1 MRFQSGSPRALL
13 PLGRTR
19 LHWSDSA
26 DGCATLLQLQG
37 HDVRAAY
44 SGAEALRLA
53 EHFKPQLAVLDIGM
67 PKMNARCADQ
77 PC

>member
-1 MRFQSGSPRALL
+1 LGGHAFTGAPCLPRQHRWLRDA
-13 PLGRTR
+13 
-19 LHWSDSA
+19 A
-26 DGCATLLQLQG
+26 AALQG

-53 EHFKPQLAVLDIGM
+53 EHFKPQLDIGM
-67 PKMNARCADQ
+67 PKMNARCAEQ